1 MAQLGKSPDIM
12 NKVTMLP
19 AEKKPEP
26 QRRLHLRDIT
36 NEVPVEAESVGAEL
50 RAARLR
56 RSEDI
61 RGIAQCLRIRRDQL
75 EALEEGRSDALP
87 ARAYAVGFIRSYA
100 EYLGLDSHHV
110 VERYKVELDRAEA
123 ADEAALQFPDAGED
137 RRLPKG
143 TALIVA
149 LIVAAGGYG
158 GWLLS
163 KSTDEMMAARLSADP
178 TPAASGAVAGRESA
192 GLRGDSAS
200 AATPGAGAVPVVRLP
215 GIPALVPPA
224 LAPSVPEPGALAGLT
239 PRTLYDP
246 APPPTV
252 VEDGAPEDMGGTELA
267 SLEQDIMETVL
278 LPPLPDGTPYGAGNV
293 DGRVV
298 VRARR
303 DDAWI
308 RVENAAGQVL
318 IEQTFKAGDSYRA
331 PGQPGVILVARDASA
346 FEIMVDGRSLGLAG
360 PPTLVLTG
368 KSLVATDLLAAM
380 PQPPEAAASDAATRI
395 E

>member
-75 EALEEGRSDALP
+75 EALEEGRGDALP
-87 ARAYAVGFIRSYA
+87 ARAYAVGFVRSYA

-110 VERYKVELDRAEA
+110 VDRYKAELDRAEA
-123 ADEAALQFPDAGED
+123 ADDAELQFPDAGED

-178 TPAASGAVAGRESA
+178 TPAASGAVAGQESA

-215 GIPALVPPA
+215 GIPALMPSA
-224 LAPSVPEPGALAGLT
+224 LDPGAPAGLT

-246 APPPTV
+246 ALRPV
-252 VEDGAPEDMGGTELA
+252 AADAAPEDMGGTELA
-267 SLEQDIMETVL
+267 ALEQDTTETA
-278 LPPLPDGTPYGAGNV
+278 LPPLPEGTPYGAANV
-293 DGRVV
+293 EGRVV

-331 PGQPGVILVARDASA
+331 PNQPGVILVARDASA

-368 KSLVATDLLAAM
+368 KSLVATDLLAAL
-380 PQPPEAAASDAATRI
+380 PPPPEAAQSGATRI